1 MIHNN
6 VYELLTFIISVALIL
21 NTWIK
26 FRVKKLLMVK
36 YFKKYWTRESQ
47 GASASQDS
55 INTRNNDTR

>member
-21 NTWIK
+21 NTLIK

-36 YFKKYWTRESQ
+36 YFKKYWTRES
-47 GASASQDS
+47 
-55 INTRNNDTR
+55 